1 MTRNIAP
8 RQGNGPITPAP
19 VAASPADEAPVR
31 RGGLSDTLIS
41 LSGFLVNLYIVYT
54 VYGGHIEDP
63 ERSLVFI
70 AFTVLL
76 LASLHQRSIAWLFGG
91 MAVCYA
97 PLILLKTGLSLAA
110 LASILAVTAMGAGL
124 GLVPLGRV
132 IGAAEATCSLL
143 GAAYCHR
150 HIHRRLLKTAQ
161 KGSGRERI
169 GEADLQEFVR
179 LEADV
184 ARVRSFFDGSDP
196 SLERVLGETV
206 RQIEE
211 LQRDHARLILRGAH
225 LRNVLEQTNRSQLA
239 QELKEISGEAAAS
252 TDLVIRSQLEA
263 AAGMKRQ
270 RLEELDRLDVCHRRI
285 AVQRLQI
292 LETVRG
298 TYDRLNA
305 LTYTDVQTLQVSSDA
320 IYAGLGTVRNELAAL
335 EEGLRE
341 AESMRSR

>member
-8 RQGNGPITPAP
+8 LKGNDPIPSAP
-19 VAASPADEAPVR
+19 VAAPLSVEAPVQ
-31 RGGLSDTLIS
+31 RGGVSDTLIS
-41 LSGFLVNLYIVYT
+41 LAGFLVNLYLVFT

-70 AFTVLL
+70 AFTVLF
-76 LASLHQRSIAWLFGG
+76 LASLHQRSVAWLFGG

-110 LASILAVTAMGAGL
+110 LASLLVVTAMGAGL

-132 IGAAEATCSLL
+132 LGAAGSLL
-143 GAAYCHR
+143 GAAYSRR
-150 HIHRRLLKTAQ
+150 HIHRRLLKTAK
-161 KGSGRERI
+161 KGSGREQI
-169 GEADLQEFVR
+169 GEAELQEFVR

-211 LQRDHARLILRGAH
+211 LQRDHARLLLRGAH
-225 LRNVLEQTNRSQLA
+225 LQNVLAQANRSQLEN
-239 QELKEISGEAAAS
+239 ELKEISGEAAAS

-263 AAGMKRQ
+263 TAGMKRQ
-270 RLEELDRLDVCHRRI
+270 RLEELDRLDICHRRI

-320 IYAGLGTVRNELAAL
+320 IYAGLGTVRSELAAL

-341 AESMRSR
+341 AESMRVR